1 MRIWLGTL
9 EPPQEVKHRQ
19 DARSLAFAYLTVV
32 FAQRDIA
39 PPVESVFNKPCI
51 YNKDMLCFYQE
62 MWKGPDRMTDA
73 NQRQPYD
80 SALKSLMDDQAAE
93 MLPEILPE
101 CTLLGEQNAEIARTN
116 LRPDLVYLIQ
126 YRGLHHI
133 LNLELQTNTDSDMAY
148 RMLLYHVEL
157 FGKYRLPVIS
167 MVMYPFETSLTEPVF
182 SEESGSEIL
191 LEFHHRVLRLWS
203 LEAEQYVRKR
213 VVSMYTLLPAMK
225 GVNAS
230 LLLQAIDEMELKY
243 TRTGFVRH
251 LVRFRTILRRSM
263 TLSIQDKQIV
273 EDHMDITYDSLLDED
288 PEIQERVAK
297 AEIVGQQ
304 KAVLDFIEVKFPS
317 LVQVAREQVVRLN
330 NPEELSRLMK
340 QIALAPDEAT
350 VRWVLGTFVA

>member
-1 MRIWLGTL
+1 
-9 EPPQEVKHRQ
+9 
-19 DARSLAFAYLTVV
+19 
-32 FAQRDIA
+32 
-39 PPVESVFNKPCI
+39 
-51 YNKDMLCFYQE
+51 
-62 MWKGPDRMTDA
+62 MTDE

-133 LNLELQTNTDSDMAY
+133 LNLELQTNKDSDMAY

-167 MVMYPFETSLTEPVF
+167 MVMYPFETSLPEPVF
-182 SEESGSEIL
+182 REESGSEIL
-191 LEFHHRVLRLWS
+191 LEFHHRVLRLWT
-203 LEAEQYVRKR
+203 LEAVHYIQKR

-225 GVNAS
+225 GAKAS
-230 LLLQAIDEMELKY
+230 LLLRAIDEMELKY
-243 TRTGFVRH
+243 TRTDFVRH

-263 TLSIQDKQIV
+263 TLSMQDKQIV
-273 EDHMDITYDSLLDED
+273 EGHMDITYDSLLDED

-297 AEIVGQQ
+297 ARIVGQQ
-304 KAVLDFIEVKFPS
+304 KTVIDFIEARFPT
-317 LVQVAREQVVRLN
+317 LVEAAQEQIARLN
-330 NPEELSRLMK
+330 KPDELSRLTK

-350 VRWVLGTFVA
+350 ARWVLGTFAA